1 MVNVWTKDPLI
12 LFRKDQIEF
21 WPSKSQPL
29 EKKVN
34 AIARLIIILTIVGTI
49 FTKSISIASTGVVA
63 LLSLMIIYYTK
74 RTKRTKDKDKKEG
87 MTPNMRLEEAIN
99 DGEHLSSSIQSN
111 IKDSSLDEANRKRW
125 YSETSR
131 EQKPL
136 EPEIKVPTTS
146 PTKKNPMMNV
156 LMTDYRDNP
165 KRPRAKPSFAPSVRE
180 NIDEKTKE
188 QIEDDL
194 NEKLFKDLGDEIQ
207 FDRSMQHFYTTAN
220 TQIPNDQKAFAD
232 FCFGNMSSCKDGEV
246 DECFNNN
253 KKIGQ
258 NFV

>member
-21 WPSKSQPL
+21 WPSRSQPL
-29 EKKVN
+29 EEKIN
-34 AIARLIIILTIVGTI
+34 AIARLIIVLTIVGTI
-49 FTKSISIASTGVVA
+49 YTKSIGVASTGVVA

-74 RTKRTKDKDKKEG
+74 RTKDKKEG
-87 MTPNMRLEEAIN
+87 MTPNIKLEEAIN
-99 DGEHLSSSIQSN
+99 DGEHLSSSIRSQ

-125 YSETSR
+125 FSETSR
-131 EQKPL
+131 PQNPSG
-136 EPEIKVPTTS
+136 PVVKVPTTN

-156 LMTDYRDNP
+156 LMTEYKDDP
-165 KRPRAKPSFAPSVRE
+165 KRPRAKPAFAPKVRE
-180 NIDEKTKE
+180 NIDEKTQE

-194 NEKLFKDLGDEIQ
+194 DEKLFKDLGDEIQ
-207 FDRSMQHFYTTAN
+207 FDRSMQQFYTTAN
-220 TQIPNDQKAFAD
+220 TEIPNDQKAFAD

-246 DECFNNN
+246 DKCFNND